1 MSIRSMDKISSIL
14 INACKKGYYD
24 IFVEIFDE
32 NLTYLDDIFLKNIFI
47 LSIDNIQ
54 INIIKYMLDNCIIE
68 LLDLQLMNLINLA
81 IAHDNHRLFQLFLIE
96 SKEIIDSEIMDEILI
111 DIIQADAIN
120 IFKFINSIWE
130 LPHYEL
136 LFEQAQSMCSER
148 LMEYLY
154 ILTRLK

>member
-81 IAHDNHRLFQLFLIE
+81 IAHDNHRLFQLFL
-96 SKEIIDSEIMDEILI
+96 KD
-111 DIIQADAIN
+111 
-120 IFKFINSIWE
+120 
-130 LPHYEL
+130 
-136 LFEQAQSMCSER
+136 
-148 LMEYLY
+148 
-154 ILTRLK
+154 

>member
-47 LSIDNIQ
+47 LSIDNNQ

-81 IAHDNHRLFQLFLIE
+81 IVHDNHRLFELFL
-96 SKEIIDSEIMDEILI
+96 KD
-111 DIIQADAIN
+111 
-120 IFKFINSIWE
+120 
-130 LPHYEL
+130 
-136 LFEQAQSMCSER
+136 
-148 LMEYLY
+148 
-154 ILTRLK
+154 